1 MKNEMRQ
8 RPELR
13 QTAYDVVTLR
23 SRSWEQKSHDV
34 INSNVFNKSDQRSI
48 DVIWRC
54 RCVVVA
60 LKVKF

>member
-54 RCVVVA
+54 RSVVVA

>member
-1 MKNEMRQ
+1 MKNELRQ

-54 RCVVVA
+54 RSVVVD